1 MFLRCRSGRVA
12 AAGAVTVAAMIG
24 LVGCSSGT
32 SSTSSGGGGA
42 TTGGGI
48 LTIQGDRGNPTLV
61 EDFNP
66 LQAAELGGTRLI
78 FEPLEIPSTISG
90 VYTPFLA
97 TGYAFTD
104 PTTLVYTI
112 RQSVK
117 WSDGKPFSP
126 ADVVFTFNLL
136 KKYPALDS
144 TGIWSA
150 ITGVSASG
158 KDVTITLKSP
168 DVPFADTIAQVP
180 IVPEHLWASISDPV
194 AYTNDHPVGTGPFTL
209 GQFAPTQYTLKKNPS
224 YWGAA
229 TIAPSEVV
237 FPAQSTNQSTNQLE
251 VVAGD
256 YDWAY
261 NYLPDVKQTYV
272 AKDPTHN
279 TYWFP
284 PGGVIGLY
292 LNLTK
297 APYSD
302 VNFRMGLS
310 KALDRTTIAAK
321 AVNGYMQPA
330 SMTGLVLPNLEKWL
344 DPSIANTGLISQDR
358 SAALAD
364 FAKAG
369 YTEQGASLVGPG
381 GVQASMTIVLPGSF
395 SDWLA
400 AGTEVSSELGAIGIK
415 VTLDTPQYAQYS
427 SGIQAGTFDAAIGGY
442 GGTGSPYTDFD
453 QALNGA
459 FAAPVNTPTVNNF
472 ERFKDPAA
480 DLALAALAAATS
492 PSVQMQATAQ
502 LENIMYSQVPVVLM
516 YYGGSWGL
524 FSTKHFTGW
533 PSASDPYT
541 LPTPY
546 NNALLTVITHLKSA
560 S

>member
-12 AAGAVTVAAMIG
+12 AAGAVTVVAMIG
-24 LVGCSSGT
+24 LAGCSSGT
-32 SSTSSGGGGA
+32 SSKSSGGGGA
-42 TTGGGI
+42 TAGGGI

-61 EDFNP
+61 EDFYP

-78 FEPLEIPSTISG
+78 YEPLEIPSTISG

-136 KKYPALDS
+136 KKYPAFDS

-150 ITGVSASG
+150 ITAVSASG
-158 KDVTITLKSP
+158 KDVTFTLKSP

-229 TIAPSEVV
+229 TIVPSEVV

-256 YDWAY
+256 YDWSY

-297 APYSD
+297 APYND

-310 KALDRTTIAAK
+310 EALDRTTIAAK

-344 DPSIANTGLISQDR
+344 APSIPNTGL
-358 SAALAD
+358 SART
-364 FAKAG
+364 G
-369 YTEQGASLVGPG
+369 RRPSPTSPRR
-381 GVQASMTIVLPGSF
+381 
-395 SDWLA
+395 
-400 AGTEVSSELGAIGIK
+400 GTPSK
-415 VTLDTPQYAQYS
+415 
-427 SGIQAGTFDAAIGGY
+427 
-442 GGTGSPYTDFD
+442 
-453 QALNGA
+453 
-459 FAAPVNTPTVNNF
+459 APVWSA
-472 ERFKDPAA
+472 RAASRPA
-480 DLALAALAAATS
+480 
-492 PSVQMQATAQ
+492 
-502 LENIMYSQVPVVLM
+502 
-516 YYGGSWGL
+516 
-524 FSTKHFTGW
+524 
-533 PSASDPYT
+533 
-541 LPTPY
+541 
-546 NNALLTVITHLKSA
+546 
-560 S
+560 